1 MNAIEE
7 AALPVCH
14 YFDRNITKVF
24 PTLGWEQEYFL
35 VDEALFYARPD
46 MVMTGR
52 TLFGNPPAKGQQ
64 LDDHYFG
71 TIPERAYEFMR
82 DFEKEVHKLGIPVT
96 TRHNEVAPSQFECA
110 PMYEELNISVDH
122 NQLLKDVM
130 DRIARKHHLRILLH
144 EKPYAGVNGS
154 GKHNNW
160 SLGTDTGK
168 NLLSPGKTPKNRLQF
183 LTFFVN
189 TIKAVK
195 DNADLLR
202 ASIASAGNDF
212 RLGANEAPPAIISVF
227 LGSVLNDVLHDI
239 QERVEK
245 SNKFTEAFKS
255 ELKIDIHNK
264 IPNLFKDNTDRN
276 RTSPFAFTGN
286 KFEFRAVGSS
296 ANCAEPMIALNAI
309 VARQLKQFKK
319 NVDAYIKEGYK
330 KDGAILKELSNCIK
344 DSWPIIFGG
353 DGYSD
358 EWVKDA
364 KKRGLSNI
372 KDTPRALDA
381 YVSDKFIDLF
391 KESKI
396 FRESELHAR
405 HEIKLENYIIK
416 NQIEARVS
424 QEIAMNQ
431 ILPAALD
438 YQNKLL
444 SNISAAKQ
452 SGIEDES
459 INVKINIYKKVS
471 SGIKGIVDSVN
482 DIQDKIKKA
491 DSLNETRKTAIAYY
505 DDVKASVEQLRD
517 YVDLL
522 ENWVDDENWP
532 LPKYRE
538 LLFVR

>member
-1 MNAIEE
+1 
-7 AALPVCH
+7 
-14 YFDRNITKVF
+14 
-24 PTLGWEQEYFL
+24 
-35 VDEALFYARPD
+35 
-46 MVMTGR
+46 
-52 TLFGNPPAKGQQ
+52 
-64 LDDHYFG
+64 
-71 TIPERAYEFMR
+71 
-82 DFEKEVHKLGIPVT
+82 
-96 TRHNEVAPSQFECA
+96 
-110 PMYEELNISVDH
+110 
-122 NQLLKDVM
+122 
-130 DRIARKHHLRILLH
+130 
-144 EKPYAGVNGS
+144 
-154 GKHNNW
+154 
-160 SLGTDTGK
+160 
-168 NLLSPGKTPKNRLQF
+168 
-183 LTFFVN
+183 
-189 TIKAVK
+189 
-195 DNADLLR
+195 
-202 ASIASAGNDF
+202 
-212 RLGANEAPPAIISVF
+212 
-227 LGSVLNDVLHDI
+227 
-239 QERVEK
+239 
-245 SNKFTEAFKS
+245 
-255 ELKIDIHNK
+255 LKIDIHNK

-309 VARQLKQFKK
+309 VARQLKLFKK
-319 NVDAYIKEGYK
+319 NVDVFIKDGYK

-344 DSWPIIFGG
+344 DSWPIVFGG

-358 EWVKDA
+358 EWVEEA
-364 KKRGLSNI
+364 QKRGLSNI

-391 KESKI
+391 KECKI

-444 SNISAAKQ
+444 SNISVTKQ

-459 INVKINIYKKVS
+459 INVKINIYKKIS
-471 SGIKGIVDSVN
+471 SGIKGIVDSVD
-482 DIQDKIKKA
+482 DIQDKINKA
-491 DSLNETRKTAIAYY
+491 DSLNETREIAIAYY

-517 YVDLL
+517 NVDLL